1 LYIELVLNNWYL
13 ENKLESEIKNYPK
26 VYISFQLSEEANK
39 LLSESCTR
47 SGRKKIPEAALR
59 LEDHLRRFRSIS
71 ELNQTIPHQPEAM
84 DADHGRTSNS

>member
-1 LYIELVLNNWYL
+1 MESKSNN
-13 ENKLESEIKNYPK
+13 KKYPK

-39 LLSESCTR
+39 LLSESCMR

-59 LEDHLRRFRSIS
+59 LEDHLMRYRSIS
-71 ELNQTIPHQPEAM
+71 ELNQTIPNKSDAM